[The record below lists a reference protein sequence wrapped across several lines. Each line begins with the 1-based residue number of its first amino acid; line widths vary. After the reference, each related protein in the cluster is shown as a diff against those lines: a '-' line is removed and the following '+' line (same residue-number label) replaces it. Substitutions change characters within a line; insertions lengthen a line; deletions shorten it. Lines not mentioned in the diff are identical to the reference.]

1 MGAKFISV
9 YFDEYKKLDLIL
21 MHIRN

>member
-9 YFDEYKKLDLIL
+9 YFDAYKKLDLIL

>member
-1 MGAKFISV
+1 MEAKFISV
-9 YFDEYKKLDLIL
+9 YFDAYKKLNLIL